1 MARILVIDDE
11 ALMRT
16 MVTVACARLGHEALA
31 AADLRTGLEQGR
43 TGVDVVLLDVWL
55 PDGNGLEWQNDFA
68 HLPGRPDVIIVTGH
82 GDGDAV
88 EAALRSG
95 AWEFLC
101 KPLHVRDIEQ
111 CLRQVLTFRQ
121 QRNPATEA
129 LLLDSGHIAGSGPE
143 MCRALKLLGQAA
155 RSEVN
160 VLLLGETGVGKE
172 VFAKALYRNSP
183 RAARPLVTVDCASL
197 PDTLVESHLF
207 GHSRGAFTGA
217 DRAREGLLLAADKGT
232 LFLDEVG
239 DLPLTVQGS
248 FLRALEQRRFRP
260 VGEVREVSSD
270 FRLVAATNRDL
281 EGMVLEGLFRADLL
295 YRLQGLTIRIPPL
308 RRRRDEIPALA
319 RQAVTR
325 FCLRNDLP
333 EKALAQP
340 LLDVLL
346 QYAWPGNVREL
357 IHSLER
363 ACLAAGQA
371 DVLLPAHLPTRVR
384 VDAARRRLAGVDS
397 LTCCCEGR
405 AAGRNAKG
413 QGHAGRDQAGRD
425 QAGRDQAGRDRN
437 AEAQNGWMWDDRGLD
452 DWGRRPGRKRTAHL
466 RPGAP
471 DRILQ
476 SSGPPQAGKRPPPCR
491 RQTKRATR
499 PCLACASG
507 SVRPRRPMCAASG
520 PSAGATPV
528 GPRPRPGFRAGT
540 GTNCS
545 RSTWPAKALPF

>member
-1 MARILVIDDE
+1 MPMARILVIDDE

-384 VDAARRRLAGVDS
+384 VDAARRRAERQGAGPCRAGS
-397 LTCCCEGR
+397 GR
-405 AAGRNAKG
+405 AGPECRSPERVDVGRSG
-413 QGHAGRDQAGRD
+413 PGRLA
-425 QAGRDQAGRDRN
+425 A
-437 AEAQNGWMWDDRGLD
+437 GLD
-452 DWGRRPGRKRTAHL
+452 GSGRHISGPERQTGYSRAVGRR
-466 RPGAP
+466 RP
-471 DRILQ
+471 
-476 SSGPPQAGKRPPPCR
+476 
-491 RQTKRATR
+491 
-499 PCLACASG
+499 G
-507 SVRPRRPMCAASG
+507 SVRPPAGGRPNGPRALAWPAPVEASGRGGLCAPHLGPVRGRRPSG
-520 PSAGATPV
+520 RGRGRGFARALVRIAQEVRGRL
-528 GPRPRPGFRAGT
+528 RPCRFENRH
-540 GTNCS
+540 
-545 RSTWPAKALPF
+545 L